1 MPDWINLVQ
10 WPAMAASI
18 AAAFLVGSS
27 EKKRRN
33 VGFWIFLVS
42 NFLWLAW
49 GIPENAWA
57 LVTLQVAL
65 GAMNVRGMLKT
76 ESK

>member
-18 AAAFLVGSS
+18 TAAFLVGSS

-33 VGFWIFLVS
+33 VGFWVFLVS
-42 NFLWLAW
+42 NFLWLVWA
-49 GIPENAWA
+49 IPENAWA

-76 ESK
+76 EEE

>member
-18 AAAFLVGSS
+18 TAAFLVGSS

-33 VGFWIFLVS
+33 VGFWVFLVI

-49 GIPENAWA
+49 AIPENAWA

-76 ESK
+76 EEE

>member
-33 VGFWIFLVS
+33 VGFWVFLVS

-49 GIPENAWA
+49 AIPENAWA

-76 ESK
+76 EAE

>member
-65 GAMNVRGMLKT
+65 GVMNVRGMLKT
-76 ESK
+76 EKK